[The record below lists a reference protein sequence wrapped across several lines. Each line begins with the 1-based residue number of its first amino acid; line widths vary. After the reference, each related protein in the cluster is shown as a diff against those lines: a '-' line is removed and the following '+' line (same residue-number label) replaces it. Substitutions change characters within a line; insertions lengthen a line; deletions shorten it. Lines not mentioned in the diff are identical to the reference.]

1 MTWHVGDMTSMPE
14 YSDGAYG
21 VIFDK
26 GALDALMSE
35 DTADVAEK
43 ARGMFLEIS
52 RLLTDGGKYVCIT
65 LAEAFILKAL
75 LNHFTTHEWLISV
88 ESVQHGKPSPFK
100 PFYISITKQ
109 QQKQKEKEKHRLE
122 ECSLVDLMVD
132 SFGNDA
138 VTRSITPAVAADEV
152 GTVLYC
158 TVL

>member
-1 MTWHVGDMTSMPE
+1 MPE
-14 YSDGAYG
+14 YSDGTYD

-100 PFYISITKQ
+100 PFYMSITKQ
-109 QQKQKEKEKHRLE
+109 QQQQKQKQKQKEREREKEKHRLE
-122 ECSLVDLMVD
+122 EYSQVDLLVD

-138 VTRSITPAVAADEV
+138 VTRSITPAIAADEV
-152 GTVLYC
+152 GGYFIVL
-158 TVL
+158 

>member
-1 MTWHVGDMTSMPE
+1 MPE
-14 YSDGAYG
+14 YSDGTYD

-65 LAEAFILKAL
+65 LAESFILKAL
-75 LNHFTTHEWLISV
+75 LSHFTTHEWLVSV

-109 QQKQKEKEKHRLE
+109 QQQQQKQKEKQKHRLE
-122 ECSLVDLMVD
+122 EYSQVDLLVD

-138 VTRSITPAVAADEV
+138 VTRSITPAVAGDEV
-152 GTVLYC
+152 GGYC
-158 TVL
+158 SVGRLDWSI

>member
-1 MTWHVGDMTSMPE
+1 MPE
-14 YSDGAYG
+14 YSDGTYD

-65 LAEAFILKAL
+65 LAESFILKAL
-75 LNHFTTHEWLISV
+75 LSHFTTHEWLVSV

-109 QQKQKEKEKHRLE
+109 QQKQQKEKHRLE
-122 ECSLVDLMVD
+122 EYSQVDLMVD

-152 GTVLYC
+152 GGYC
-158 TVL
+158 TVGRLDWCIESQ